1 MAIGHVETLVG
12 HECGILETTR
22 TAWELPSQAE
32 KSLGAAL
39 SLEEFPWEGL
49 CRGAGLAVSV
59 ERGAGEIEPLIW
71 GGVRGTGDVH
81 LTLFRRVLVA
91 LVSFPWA
98 FIWTLRE
105 MGVERVGKWTV
116 KQWSRDALSTR
127 TVPCGGFGQ
136 LPASGNLKLVFSGR
150 PGGLVF
156 GASLRTRLCS
166 GLFGNSPE
174 QHVWEHFQL
183 CCQTQTQVTAFRLY
197 RRETRRKLNVICP
210 LHSRSLPDQT
220 LLIRAV
226 PRVPKGRC
234 VLSAMPSKLWRLPG
248 DGLAHA
254 QGFLCQAGFTLAWS
268 PALCCMAA
276 VAMPGQRCM
285 CIMVGGSR
293 SAGQGHTG
301 DREVISP
308 SSEKLCAIAERAG
321 P

>member
-1 MAIGHVETLVG
+1 M
-12 HECGILETTR
+12 
-22 TAWELPSQAE
+22 P
-32 KSLGAAL
+32 
-39 SLEEFPWEGL
+39 F
-49 CRGAGLAVSV
+49 
-59 ERGAGEIEPLIW
+59 
-71 GGVRGTGDVH
+71 
-81 LTLFRRVLVA
+81 
-91 LVSFPWA
+91 
-98 FIWTLRE
+98 
-105 MGVERVGKWTV
+105 
-116 KQWSRDALSTR
+116 
-127 TVPCGGFGQ
+127 GGFGQ
-136 LPASGNLKLVFSGR
+136 LLANGDLKLVFSGR

-156 GASLRTRLCS
+156 GASLCTHLCS

-174 QHVWEHFQL
+174 KHVLEHFQL
-183 CCQTQTQVTAFRLY
+183 CCQTQTQVTTFCLY
-197 RRETRRKLNVICP
+197 HSETRRKLNVICP

-268 PALCCMAA
+268 PALCCMAV